1 MEFNWFALVVFL
13 LGFVARVF
21 VPWLIAR
28 SKNPA
33 NSQWSWRY
41 VWPQLIAVIVLLL
54 VAPIVAPNIE
64 EVGQLSMVPAY
75 ILGWGTADLGKTL
88 FLDIPSVVR
97 NGR

>member
-1 MEFNWFALVVFL
+1 MEFNWVSLAVFI
-13 LGFVARVF
+13 LGVVARVF

-28 SKNPA
+28 SKDPA
-33 NSQWSWRY
+33 NGQWSWKY
-41 VWPQLIAVIVLLL
+41 LWPQLIAVLVLIL

-88 FLDIPSVVR
+88 FLDVPGLIR
-97 NGR
+97 R